1 MLLEKEQEGDR
12 NMELCG
18 RDDAGVLGGG
28 GLGPG
33 STYTIYV
40 HTYREGGER
49 GRSAIYD
56 CR

>member
-12 NMELCG
+12 KGELCG

-40 HTYREGGER
+40 HTYRKGGER
-49 GRSAIYD
+49 GRSAIFE
-56 CR
+56 